1 MPRWKL
7 HLRDMPASIRNQL
20 TGKVKSITSDKVM
33 SEVIVQTAAGTI
45 TSVITTNSVKALKL
59 KKGDEVAVLVKATNV
74 SLAKD
79 LDGVA
84 L

>member
-1 MPRWKL
+1 MA
-7 HLRDMPASIRNQL
+7 ASIRNQL
-20 TGKVKSITSDKVM
+20 VGKVKSITSDKVM
-33 SEVIVQTAAGTI
+33 SEVIVETSAGTV

-59 KKGDEVAVLVKATNV
+59 KKGDKVAVLVKATNV

-79 LDGVA
+79 LGGTS